1 MTNTPQPYERLNAFI
16 ADAPLYKWFN
26 LGEHWEEVN
35 LRDAGNVIN
44 TDKVYRRCEHPRCRT
59 ERPFDRMA
67 GEGAYGF
74 AFHEEP
80 GLAVEHE
87 PDAPR
92 RTSGRVYAFSF
103 LCTGCNASVFQCW
116 VEADPQYEQQR
127 KKRIRKVGQVPP
139 WERNACQLRSPS
151 ANTTSCRDRV
161 SKCTLRELTSA

>member
-1 MTNTPQPYERLNAFI
+1 
-16 ADAPLYKWFN
+16 
-26 LGEHWEEVN
+26 
-35 LRDAGNVIN
+35 
-44 TDKVYRRCEHPRCRT
+44 
-59 ERPFDRMA
+59 MA

-116 VEADPQYEQQR
+116 VEADPQYEQQG

-139 WERNACQLRSPS
+139 WDISPPADLRDAFGGDIELYNSPY
-151 ANTTSCRDRV
+151 AR
-161 SKCTLRELTSA
+161 A